1 MARPSPYFGVHA
13 GPLKIWV
20 GFFEVGSG
28 TFSLLNDTEADFAG
42 AYKAFGQAGNFSLRV
57 RLADPNPAATSDKC
71 EVTLNGKADVG
82 AKYEVHGAQLTV
94 ATTLNPTPVA
104 VYCNQNGTQID
115 GISGHNLW
123 IG

>member
-1 MARPSPYFGVHA
+1 MAKLSPYFGVHA

-28 TFSLLNDTEADFAG
+28 TFRVFDDTEADFTG
-42 AYKAFGQAGNFSLRV
+42 SYEAFGQAGTFSLRV
-57 RLADPNPAATSDKC
+57 RLADRNPTAVSGQC
-71 EVTLNGKADVG
+71 EVALNGNSDVA
-82 AKYEVHGAQLTV
+82 AKYEVHGAKLTV
-94 ATTLNPTPVA
+94 ATTLNSTPVA
-104 VYCNQNGTQID
+104 VYRNERGTQVD